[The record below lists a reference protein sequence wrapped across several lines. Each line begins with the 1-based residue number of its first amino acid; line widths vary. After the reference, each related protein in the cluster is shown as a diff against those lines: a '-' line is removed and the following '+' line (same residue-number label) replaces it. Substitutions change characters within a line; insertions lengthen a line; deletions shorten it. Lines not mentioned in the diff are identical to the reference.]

1 MTDTSLGFRFRYR
14 LSTGI
19 PTIISLTFKD
29 TETLTK
35 GDMIN
40 VETGLADLGATTDA
54 NFAGVALE
62 TKAGTTAVTTIK
74 VIADADAVYG
84 VYDPNARLAGA
95 TLDIAGATGAQT
107 IAASSGKEFIVVAN
121 SSATEE
127 TLVMVNNDA
136 HFLAK
141 AQ

>member
-1 MTDTSLGFRFRYR
+1 MADTSLGFRFRYR
-14 LSTGI
+14 LSGGM
-19 PTIISLTFKD
+19 PTIQSITFKD

-35 GDMIN
+35 GDMVNI
-40 VETGLADLGATTDA
+40 ESGLADLGVTTDA
-54 NFAGVALE
+54 NFAGVCLE

-74 VIADADAVYG
+74 VITDPDAVYG
-84 VYDPNARLAGA
+84 VYDANARLMGA

-107 IAASSGKEFIVVAN
+107 VAASSGKEFIVVAN
-121 SSATEE
+121 SSASEE
-127 TLVMVNNDA
+127 TLVMFNNDV